1 MVTALVVAAV
11 IVVAAGSGLLVA
23 YGISKQTGGS
33 PPAAGTGKET
43 ERAGGGLACV
53 EFGTV
58 VANLA
63 EGKMTRYLKA
73 DISLQV
79 KAASAQ
85 GLRDY
90 LASGKE
96 AVLKNWLI
104 TYLSDKSR
112 DEVSGAV
119 NMNRLRREIQDGFN
133 AVLSEEGRYEIESV
147 LFTEFNVQ

>member
-1 MVTALVVAAV
+1 MVTAVIVAAV

-23 YGISKQTGGS
+23 YGISKQTEG
-33 PPAAGTGKET
+33 PPP
-43 ERAGGGLACV
+43 GGGASNETKGAGAGLECV

-79 KAASAQ
+79 KADSAQ

-133 AVLSEEGRYEIESV
+133 AVLSEDGRYDIESV